1 MTDVV
6 IVGAGVGGITTAIAL
21 RSAGYAGTITIF
33 GQETTRPYDRPPL
46 SKNGLT
52 DDPFALSN
60 LLTPEQQFDEKI
72 DLQLGQVV
80 TSIDRAAQIVTLGSG
95 QQVAYGSLVIATGAT
110 ARPLP
115 IDGGHHALLLRSD
128 ADARR
133 IRDALT
139 HNYSTGPS
147 DSLRSPLD
155 PAATLGSGPSDSLRS
170 PLDPA
175 ATLGSGPSDSLR
187 SPLDPA
193 RTARLVVIG
202 GGFIGLEVAASAR
215 SLGCDVTVIEA
226 GARLM
231 TRGMPPEIS
240 AVAEAAHRKRG
251 INISLNAVTQSIA
264 VNDDASFTV
273 MMKDGHQHRA
283 DVVVAGVGAIPNI
296 SLAEA
301 ALLSIDNGI
310 AVDQHLRTSDPM
322 IFAIGDCCSF
332 VHNGQRLRLEAW
344 RNAVDQA
351 NTVAQIINGNT
362 SPFHVV
368 PWFWSD
374 QYDLGLQVSGL
385 PHAAVSS
392 VVRTRDDGAV
402 VWFGLD
408 QSGVLVSA
416 AAIGEGTGIAKD
428 IRLAERLIAAGATPA
443 PHELSDPTSDLK
455 QLVKKLLATGATP

>member
-6 IVGAGVGGITTAIAL
+6 IVGAGVGGITTATAL
-21 RSAGYAGTITIF
+21 RSAGFAANITIY

-80 TSIDRAAQIVTLGSG
+80 TKIDRAGQTVTLSSG
-95 QQVAYGSLVIATGAT
+95 LQVAYGLLVIATGAT
-110 ARPLP
+110 ARPLS
-115 IDGGHHALLLRSD
+115 IDGGNHALLLRSD
-128 ADARR
+128 TDARR

-139 HNYSTGPS
+139 KSYS
-147 DSLRSPLD
+147 
-155 PAATLGSGPSDSLRS
+155 
-170 PLDPA
+170 
-175 ATLGSGPSDSLR
+175 SGPSDSLR

-215 SLGCDVTVIEA
+215 SLGCDVAVIES

-231 TRGMPPEIS
+231 ARGMPSEIA
-240 AVAEAAHRKRG
+240 AVAEAAHRSRG
-251 INISLNAVTQSIA
+251 INIYLNAATQSIT
-264 VNDDASFTV
+264 VNDDATLTV
-273 MMKDGHQHRA
+273 MMEDGQQHRA
-283 DVVVAGVGAIPNI
+283 DVVVAGVGALPNI
-296 SLAEA
+296 SLAES
-301 ALLSIDNGI
+301 ALLRIDNGI
-310 AVDQHLRTSDPM
+310 VVDQHLRTSDPL
-322 IFAIGDCCSF
+322 IFAIGDCCSYL
-332 VHNGQRLRLEAW
+332 HNGQRLRLEAW
-344 RNAVDQA
+344 RNAVNQA
-351 NTVAQIINGNT
+351 NTVAQVITGST
-362 SPFHVV
+362 VPFQVV

-385 PHAAVSS
+385 PHTAVSS
-392 VVRTRDDGAV
+392 IVRTRDDGAV

-408 QSGVLVSA
+408 QQGVLVSA

-428 IRLAERLIAAGATPA
+428 IRLAERLIAAGARPA
-443 PHELSDPTSDLK
+443 SNELSDPTNDLK

>member
-1 MTDVV
+1 MITDVV
-6 IVGAGVGGITTAIAL
+6 IVGAGVGGITTATAL
-21 RSAGYAGTITIF
+21 RSAGYAGNITIF

-52 DDPFALSN
+52 DDPFALSH
-60 LLTPEQQFDEKI
+60 LLTPEQQFDDKI

-80 TSIDRAAQIVTLGSG
+80 VSIDRAAQIVTLGSG

-139 HNYSTGPS
+139 HNCS
-147 DSLRSPLD
+147 
-155 PAATLGSGPSDSLRS
+155 SGPSH
-170 PLDPA
+170 
-175 ATLGSGPSDSLR
+175 SLR

-215 SLGCDVTVIEA
+215 SIGCDVTVIEA

-273 MMKDGHQHRA
+273 MMKDGHQYRA

-301 ALLSIDNGI
+301 AVLSIDNGI
-310 AVDQHLRTSDPM
+310 AVDQHLRTSDPA
-322 IFAIGDCCSF
+322 IFAIGDCCSY

-351 NTVAQIINGNT
+351 NTVAQVITGNT
-362 SPFHVV
+362 APFHVV

-385 PHAAVSS
+385 PDTAVSS
-392 VVRTRDDGAV
+392 VVRKRDDGAV

-408 QSGVLVSA
+408 QHGVLVSA
-416 AAIGEGTGIAKD
+416 AAIGQGTGIAKD
-428 IRLAERLIAAGATPA
+428 IRLAERLIAGGVTPA
-443 PHELSDPTSDLK
+443 PHELSDPTKDLK
-455 QLVKKLLATGATP
+455 QLVKRLLAAEVSP